1 MKNVKQL
8 VKEFYEVIFSQGLT
22 ERVGDYITTDATMRV
37 GETVHPMGVDGM
49 KAHIQAV
56 RATYP
61 DFAMQVTR
69 QYCDGDYVISEV
81 IATGTHLGEFMGI
94 VPTGKVLEFTGVD
107 IDKVVGGKIC
117 EHSGAINTFETLM
130 AAGAIVGVSV

>member
-1 MKNVKQL
+1 MNHAKQL
-8 VKEFYEVIFSQGLT
+8 VRQFYEVIFSQGLM
-22 ERVGDYITTDATMRV
+22 EQVSDYIATDATMRV

-61 DFAMQVTR
+61 DFVMQVTR

-94 VPTGKVLEFTGVD
+94 APTGKVLKFTGVD
-107 IDKVVGGKIC
+107 IDKVVDGKIC
-117 EHSGAINTFETLM
+117 EHSGAINTFETLIE
-130 AAGAIVGVSV
+130 AGAIAGVS